1 MEIAI
6 SIAAL
11 IVGCIIGWLAQKS
24 RQQALITKNEM
35 LTKQADETKDEAQR
49 QLAAVKEE
57 AERRLE
63 SAKAE
68 AQQNMNNAKA
78 EAQQQLDI
86 AKREASERL
95 EATKAEAQQQLEAT
109 KKEASEQL
117 AKTKAEAQQQLE
129 ATKKEASEQLAKTK
143 AEAQQQ
149 LETLKKEASEQLA
162 RTKAEAQQQLEATKK
177 EASEQLARTKAE
189 AQQQLEA
196 VKKEASEQLEAT
208 KKEASDLLAKTK
220 AEAEAQQ
227 QKALAEK
234 DAAWNDI
241 MKGQEQRFNETMAR
255 MSEQMKNATADML
268 KDRQKEFADS
278 SNQQLGQIVNPLR
291 ETIDKMKQTMADTT
305 LKQTEMSSVLKDN
318 IERSMQQ
325 AMAAKKSAEE
335 LANALKHGSKV
346 QGDWGEAVL
355 DELLTS
361 QGLVRGIHYDTQ
373 AVIRDAQGNTVH
385 TDDGATLRPDVIL
398 HLDQRREVI
407 IDSKVSLTAFLDYAN
422 ADNEADRQRFL
433 KTHIDSLQKHVK
445 ELSTKDY
452 SAYVQPPKVRMDYVI
467 MFVPHTGALW
477 TALNAQPDLWR
488 KAMEQNVFI
497 ADEQT
502 LFAAL
507 RIISLTWTQIRQA
520 ENHEQVYRLANEMLD
535 RVGQFMKKYTAI
547 GKALKTAT
555 TAYDD
560 AERKLQPS
568 GQSILQT
575 CAKLQKLGAKQSDKN
590 PLPQLIDID
599 EVAALTPPA
608 EDKDD
613 N

>member
-95 EATKAEAQQQLEAT
+95 EATKAEAQQQLET
-109 KKEASEQL
+109 L
-117 AKTKAEAQQQLE
+117 
-129 ATKKEASEQLAKTK
+129 KKEASEQLAKTK

-149 LETLKKEASEQLA
+149 LETL
-162 RTKAEAQQQLEATKK
+162 
-177 EASEQLARTKAE
+177 
-189 AQQQLEA
+189 
-196 VKKEASEQLEAT
+196 KKEASEQLEAT

-535 RVGQFMKKYTAI
+535 RVGQFMK
-547 GKALKTAT
+547 
-555 TAYDD
+555 
-560 AERKLQPS
+560 
-568 GQSILQT
+568 
-575 CAKLQKLGAKQSDKN
+575 
-590 PLPQLIDID
+590 
-599 EVAALTPPA
+599 
-608 EDKDD
+608 
-613 N
+613 

>member
-95 EATKAEAQQQLEAT
+95 EATKAEAQQQLEAV
-109 KKEASEQL
+109 KKEASE
-117 AKTKAEAQQQLE
+117 QLE

-149 LETLKKEASEQLA
+149 LE
-162 RTKAEAQQQLEATKK
+162 
-177 EASEQLARTKAE
+177 
-189 AQQQLEA
+189 A
-196 VKKEASEQLEAT
+196 VKKEASEQF
-208 KKEASDLLAKTK
+208 AKTK

-599 EVAALTPPA
+599 EVAALAQPA
-608 EDKDD
+608 DDQDD

>member
-35 LTKQADETKDEAQR
+35 LTKQANETKDEAQR

-129 ATKKEASEQLAKTK
+129 
-143 AEAQQQ
+143 
-149 LETLKKEASEQLA
+149 TL
-162 RTKAEAQQQLEATKK
+162 
-177 EASEQLARTKAE
+177 
-189 AQQQLEA
+189 
-196 VKKEASEQLEAT
+196 KKEASEQLEAT
-208 KKEASDLLAKTK
+208 KKEANEQLAKTK

-599 EVAALTPPA
+599 EVAALVQPA
-608 EDKDD
+608 DDKDD

>member
-86 AKREASERL
+86 AKREANERL
-95 EATKAEAQQQLEAT
+95 ETTKAEAQQQLEAT

-129 ATKKEASEQLAKTK
+129 A
-143 AEAQQQ
+143 
-149 LETLKKEASEQLA
+149 LKN
-162 RTKAEAQQQLEATKK
+162 
-177 EASEQLARTKAE
+177 
-189 AQQQLEA
+189 
-196 VKKEASEQLEAT
+196 EASEQLEAT

-599 EVAALTPPA
+599 EVAAFAPPA
-608 EDKDD
+608 EDQDD

>member
-129 ATKKEASEQLAKTK
+129 TTKKEASEQLAKTK

-149 LETLKKEASEQLA
+149 LETL
-162 RTKAEAQQQLEATKK
+162 
-177 EASEQLARTKAE
+177 
-189 AQQQLEA
+189 
-196 VKKEASEQLEAT
+196 KKEASEQLEAT

-599 EVAALTPPA
+599 EVAALAPPA
-608 EDKDD
+608 DDQDD

>member
-49 QLAAVKEE
+49 QLAVVKEE
-57 AERRLE
+57 AELRLE
-63 SAKAE
+63 STKAE

-95 EATKAEAQQQLEAT
+95 EATKAEAQQQLETLKKEASEQLETT

-117 AKTKAEAQQQLE
+117 AK
-129 ATKKEASEQLAKTK
+129 
-143 AEAQQQ
+143 
-149 LETLKKEASEQLA
+149 
-162 RTKAEAQQQLEATKK
+162 
-177 EASEQLARTKAE
+177 TKAE

-208 KKEASDLLAKTK
+208 KKEAGDLLAKTK

-599 EVAALTPPA
+599 EVAALAPPA
-608 EDKDD
+608 EDQDD

>member
-95 EATKAEAQQQLEAT
+95 EATKAEAQHQLET
-109 KKEASEQL
+109 LKKEASEQL

-129 ATKKEASEQLAKTK
+129 A
-143 AEAQQQ
+143 
-149 LETLKKEASEQLA
+149 
-162 RTKAEAQQQLEATKK
+162 
-177 EASEQLARTKAE
+177 
-189 AQQQLEA
+189 
-196 VKKEASEQLEAT
+196 VKKEASEQLETT
-208 KKEASDLLAKTK
+208 KKEAGNLLAKTK

-467 MFVPHTGALW
+467 MFVPNTGALW

-507 RIISLTWTQIRQA
+507 RIISLTWTQIHQA

-599 EVAALTPPA
+599 EVAALVQPA
-608 EDKDD
+608 DDKDD

>member
-95 EATKAEAQQQLEAT
+95 EATKAEAQHQLET
-109 KKEASEQL
+109 LKKEASEQL

-129 ATKKEASEQLAKTK
+129 A
-143 AEAQQQ
+143 
-149 LETLKKEASEQLA
+149 
-162 RTKAEAQQQLEATKK
+162 
-177 EASEQLARTKAE
+177 
-189 AQQQLEA
+189 
-196 VKKEASEQLEAT
+196 VKKEASEQLETT
-208 KKEASDLLAKTK
+208 KKEAGNLLAKTK

-507 RIISLTWTQIRQA
+507 RIISLTWTQIHQA

-599 EVAALTPPA
+599 EVAALVQPA
-608 EDKDD
+608 DDQDD

>member
-35 LTKQADETKDEAQR
+35 LTKQADDTKDEAQR

-78 EAQQQLDI
+78 EAQQRLDI

-117 AKTKAEAQQQLE
+117 AK
-129 ATKKEASEQLAKTK
+129 
-143 AEAQQQ
+143 
-149 LETLKKEASEQLA
+149 
-162 RTKAEAQQQLEATKK
+162 
-177 EASEQLARTKAE
+177 TKAE

-599 EVAALTPPA
+599 EVAALAQPA
-608 EDKDD
+608 EDQD
-613 N
+613 NN

>member
-24 RQQALITKNEM
+24 RQQALITQNEM
-35 LTKQADETKDEAQR
+35 LAKQADEIKNEAQR

-86 AKREASERL
+86 AKREANERL
-95 EATKAEAQQQLEAT
+95 DAAKAEAQQQLET
-109 KKEASEQL
+109 LKKEAS
-117 AKTKAEAQQQLE
+117 KQLE

-149 LETLKKEASEQLA
+149 LET
-162 RTKAEAQQQLEATKK
+162 TKK
-177 EASEQLARTKAE
+177 EAN
-189 AQQQLEA
+189 
-196 VKKEASEQLEAT
+196 
-208 KKEASDLLAKTK
+208 DLLAKTK

-241 MKGQEQRFNETMAR
+241 MKGQEQRFNETMTR

-305 LKQTEMSSVLKDN
+305 LKQTEMSSVPKDN

-599 EVAALTPPA
+599 EVAALAPPA
-608 EDKDD
+608 DD
-613 N
+613 QDNN

>member
-63 SAKAE
+63 SAKTE
-68 AQQNMNNAKA
+68 AQLNMNNAKA

-117 AKTKAEAQQQLE
+117 AK
-129 ATKKEASEQLAKTK
+129 
-143 AEAQQQ
+143 
-149 LETLKKEASEQLA
+149 
-162 RTKAEAQQQLEATKK
+162 
-177 EASEQLARTKAE
+177 TKAE

-535 RVGQFMKKYTAI
+535 RVGQFMKKYAAI

-599 EVAALTPPA
+599 EVAALAPPA
-608 EDKDD
+608 EGQDD

>member
-78 EAQQQLDI
+78 EAQQRLDI

-129 ATKKEASEQLAKTK
+129 D
-143 AEAQQQ
+143 
-149 LETLKKEASEQLA
+149 
-162 RTKAEAQQQLEATKK
+162 
-177 EASEQLARTKAE
+177 
-189 AQQQLEA
+189 

-535 RVGQFMKKYTAI
+535 RVGQFMKKYAAI

-599 EVAALTPPA
+599 EVATLAPPA
-608 EDKDD
+608 DD
-613 N
+613 QDNN

>member
-11 IVGCIIGWLAQKS
+11 IVGYIIGWLAQKS

-95 EATKAEAQQQLEAT
+95 EATK
-109 KKEASEQL
+109 
-117 AKTKAEAQQQLE
+117 
-129 ATKKEASEQLAKTK
+129 KEASEQLAKTK

-149 LETLKKEASEQLA
+149 LETLKKEASEQL
-162 RTKAEAQQQLEATKK
+162 EATKK
-177 EASEQLARTKAE
+177 EASEQLAKTKAE

-599 EVAALTPPA
+599 DIAVIAPPA
-608 EDKDD
+608 EDNEEGKI
-613 N
+613 

>member
-129 ATKKEASEQLAKTK
+129 D
-143 AEAQQQ
+143 
-149 LETLKKEASEQLA
+149 
-162 RTKAEAQQQLEATKK
+162 
-177 EASEQLARTKAE
+177 
-189 AQQQLEA
+189 

-599 EVAALTPPA
+599 EVAALVQPA
-608 EDKDD
+608 DDQDD

>member
-129 ATKKEASEQLAKTK
+129 
-143 AEAQQQ
+143 
-149 LETLKKEASEQLA
+149 TL
-162 RTKAEAQQQLEATKK
+162 
-177 EASEQLARTKAE
+177 
-189 AQQQLEA
+189 
-196 VKKEASEQLEAT
+196 KKEASEQLEAT

-373 AVIRDAQGNTVH
+373 TVIRDAQGNTVH

-535 RVGQFMKKYTAI
+535 RVGQLMKKYTAI

-599 EVAALTPPA
+599 EVAALVQPA
-608 EDKDD
+608 DDKDD

>member
-117 AKTKAEAQQQLE
+117 
-129 ATKKEASEQLAKTK
+129 
-143 AEAQQQ
+143 
-149 LETLKKEASEQLA
+149 
-162 RTKAEAQQQLEATKK
+162 EATKK

-208 KKEASDLLAKTK
+208 KKEAGDLLAKTK

-599 EVAALTPPA
+599 EVAALAPPA
-608 EDKDD
+608 DDQDD

>member
-35 LTKQADETKDEAQR
+35 LTKQTDETKDEAQR

-129 ATKKEASEQLAKTK
+129 ATKKEASELLAK
-143 AEAQQQ
+143 
-149 LETLKKEASEQLA
+149 
-162 RTKAEAQQQLEATKK
+162 
-177 EASEQLARTKAE
+177 TKAE

-599 EVAALTPPA
+599 EVAALAPPA
-608 EDKDD
+608 EDQDD